1 MTKITDIARTEKCTL
16 TWARIAKKSCF
27 FVKNSNLLDD
37 VSPLLTMIFSVTLIW
52 ILIFKLPAKMIPK
65 IRCNIRKQY
74 KIVLNMKLKSHQQYS
89 IISAQIVKIRDNFQ
103 HFSFF
108 CSY

>member
-65 IRCNIRKQY
+65 IPCNISKTIQNCAQY
-74 KIVLNMKLKSHQQYS
+74 ETQITSTIQHN
-89 IISAQIVKIRDNFQ
+89 ISTNCQN
-103 HFSFF
+103 
-108 CSY
+108 